1 MNIGKLGEA
10 QVLTKFIELGI
21 QVYFPFG
28 EGSSVDLIA
37 EFNGKSN
44 RIQVKSTEKD
54 NNGTLIF
61 SICSTTLQE
70 GGKIQKHIYSTNEI
84 DYFALYSS
92 VTDEV
97 YLLPIKEAPTKK
109 FSLRYKEPYSSKS
122 HKAEDYLLTNFL

>member
-1 MNIGKLGEA
+1 M
-10 QVLTKFIELGI
+10 
-21 QVYFPFG
+21 
-28 EGSSVDLIA
+28 
-37 EFNGKSN
+37 
-44 RIQVKSTEKD
+44 
-54 NNGTLIF
+54 IF

>member
-10 QVLTKFIELGI
+10 KVLTKFTELGI
-21 QVYFPFG
+21 QVYLPFG

-37 EFNGKSN
+37 EFNGKLN

-54 NNGTLIF
+54 NNGTLVF

-97 YLLPIKEAPTKK
+97 YLLPIEEAPTKK
-109 FSLRYKEPYSSKS
+109 FSLRYKESYTLKS